1 MSSTNNSFTPSTSF
15 DSTSFT
21 PSTSFHRTSFTPS
34 TSFDR
39 TSFNP
44 GIVVQFCGGLGNKM
58 FQFAAGYAASRRYNC
73 PLYTKKVEDWNH
85 HNECVNYFE
94 TIFRYMGTHL
104 EPEIYDDVVTKMFP
118 AGMNYIHNFIYQFMI
133 STEAY
138 SIDGL
143 TVPVIFNQ
151 YFQFYPPLKM
161 YEDDIRSIY
170 NQGLF
175 LTSKKVKADWSD
187 VDFEKCAFLH
197 IRRGDYLKY
206 PDRHPVQPL
215 SYYETAVSKLLAETP
230 DLDKIF
236 VFSDDM
242 NWVNEEAF
250 FKHDK
255 MQKIDTPD
263 EIYTLA
269 FMSMCKAGAI
279 CANSSFSWWGAFLG
293 AHEKRKP
300 VYVPKNWIMQCIV
313 AGLFPDEWVV
323 I

>member
-1 MSSTNNSFTPSTSF
+1 MEFAKDKSYE
-15 DSTSFT
+15 
-21 PSTSFHRTSFTPS
+21 
-34 TSFDR
+34 
-39 TSFNP
+39 P

-73 PLYTKKVEDWNH
+73 QLYTKKVEFWNH
-85 HNECVNYFE
+85 QNECINYFE

-104 EPEIYDDVVTKMFP
+104 EPEIYDEVVNTMFP
-118 AGMNYIHNFIYQFMI
+118 AGLNYIHNFIYQFMI

-138 SIDGL
+138 SMDGL
-143 TVPVIFNQ
+143 TIPVIFNQ

-161 YEDDIRSIY
+161 YEEDIRAIY
-170 NQGLF
+170 LQGLH
-175 LTSKKVKADWSD
+175 LTSTKIRDDW
-187 VDFEKCAFLH
+187 VDINFDKCAFLH
-197 IRRGDYLKY
+197 VRRGDYLNH

-215 SYYETAVSKLLAETP
+215 SYYETAVIKLLEQNK
-230 DLDKIF
+230 DINKIF

-242 NWVNEEAF
+242 NWVNQEDF
-250 FKHDK
+250 FTHYK
-255 MQKIDTPD
+255 MQKIDTTD
-263 EIYTLA
+263 EMYTLA

-293 AHEKRKP
+293 TYEKRNP

-313 AGLFPDEWVV
+313 AGLFPDEWIV